1 MLKIVIA
8 TALIF
13 LAGGAWLSLDYLN
26 KQEQA
31 HAKEMHQG
39 IVQARLEAT
48 KRVQTQANFESL
60 IRANQSNCDAAAEKS
75 QNEYMSIM
83 QKAIPSKK
91 KGQSVIPQGILDE
104 SAKILASTK
113 VECQKISTAQ
123 LQKGL

>member
-91 KGQSVIPQGILDE
+91 EGPVRHPSRHIGRIRKDTGEYKSGM
-104 SAKILASTK
+104 SAN
-113 VECQKISTAQ
+113 
-123 LQKGL
+123 